1 MLRAALLCVLLG
13 AVSARA
19 QTAGASP
26 SPEASPSTSIA
37 KEAPAKFVPQIAR
50 EAAGEGNEAFARKD
64 YVRARRA
71 YHKVLDLSPDNL
83 LALVN
88 LGVVEFSAG
97 DNKEAEVYLK
107 RAVQQRIETAAA
119 WLTLGIIY
127 MDEDR
132 LDEALAAL
140 TQATL
145 YGANDF
151 RAHNYLGVVMG
162 RKGWFDAAQDELR
175 KAIELNPNYT
185 DANYN
190 LAAFYLE
197 RNPPAIELARRH
209 YYRAVELGAEPDP
222 EMEKRFKSEKPKP

>member
-1 MLRAALLCVLLG
+1 MFRAVIVCAFLV
-13 AVSARA
+13 ASFA
-19 QTAGASP
+19 QGQTN
-26 SPEASPSTSIA
+26 
-37 KEAPAKFVPQIAR
+37 APAEDPSKYVPQIAR
-50 EAAGEGNEAFARKD
+50 EAAAEGNAAFARKD
-64 YVRARRA
+64 YERARRA
-71 YHKVLDLSPDNL
+71 YRKVLDLAPDNL

-97 DNKEAEVYLK
+97 NHKDAEALLK

-119 WLTLGIIY
+119 WMTLGLIY

-145 YGANDF
+145 YDPKDS
-151 RAHNYLGVVMG
+151 RARNYLGVVMG
-162 RKGWFDAAQDELR
+162 RKGWYDAAQDELR
-175 KAIELNPNYT
+175 KALELNPRYT

-209 YYRAVELGAEPDP
+209 YYRAIELGAEADP
-222 EMEKRFKSEKPKP
+222 EMEKRLKSVASKQ